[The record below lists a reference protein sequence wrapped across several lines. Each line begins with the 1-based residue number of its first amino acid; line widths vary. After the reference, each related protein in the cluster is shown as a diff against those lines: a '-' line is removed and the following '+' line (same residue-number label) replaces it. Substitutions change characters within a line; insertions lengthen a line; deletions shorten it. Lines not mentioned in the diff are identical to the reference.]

1 MNNTNSNDTSLNV
14 DEITFCSVCGKILS
28 SAKGR
33 LKCPKCGEAISAS
46 VSENQGAIQ
55 EKINKE
61 DINQIRA
68 KIKEPW
74 QKYFPYLKIRPLQ
87 NQIIEKIQEG
97 CESRAHIIIEAANG
111 VGKTIA
117 VLAAI
122 LPYSLKTKKTVVYC
136 CRTHQQMSRVISE
149 LKMVNQLTPVS
160 GIALRGRKDL
170 CLNSIVQKFA
180 IDAGN
185 AADICRYLKKEGK
198 CKFFNN
204 IADKKKMS
212 QIKGITQNQ
221 VLDSQEILNKGKS
234 IEVCP
239 YEISKRLI
247 SDVNVVA
254 ASYQHIFNP
263 FVRNS
268 FLMSLEKDITD
279 IILVVDEAHNLP
291 STAVDISSS
300 SLSNFTL
307 EGAQSEALKQKTGEA
322 YDFLEALTNA
332 LTQETKKLV
341 LDEEIRIDPKIFL
354 YNVEKRSRIS
364 VDEDFIE
371 SLSNLADHVKK
382 EQINRNKAPMS
393 YTSSVVNFITQ
404 LLETKGRTD
413 YAHFVS
419 KSESRS
425 GNPISRIT
433 ALSLDPRVVTENIF
447 TDVFLSV
454 STSGTLEP
462 IEAYVSLIGL
472 NQSRV
477 DSLILPS
484 PYEKENSVTVVIDK
498 ISSKLEDRIPAT
510 YAKMKE
516 IVKTVVEATPINT
529 GVFCASYSV
538 MESLLKTGLERVIS
552 KPIFITHKGMS
563 SLEND
568 KLINDFKKES
578 KKAGGVL
585 FSVLGGRASEGSDY
599 PAAEMQSV
607 IIVGIPYAKPSPTID
622 ASIEYL
628 DSQFPTKGR
637 EYGYNIPALT
647 RASQAAG
654 RPIRSLE
661 DFAVIVL
668 MDYRFA
674 RYYYKKHLPIW
685 LKQNMS
691 IVQPENQEIYERVKK
706 FYDYH
711 YV

>member
-1 MNNTNSNDTSLNV
+1 MKNTNSNDTTLNV
-14 DEITFCSVCGKILS
+14 DEISFCSICGKILS
-28 SAKGR
+28 SKKGQ
-33 LKCPKCGEAISAS
+33 LNCPKCGESIS
-46 VSENQGAIQ
+46 VSMSKVEEPIQ
-55 EKINKE
+55 KTIKKK
-61 DINQIRA
+61 DIDQIRA
-68 KIKEPW
+68 KISEPW
-74 QKYFPYLKIRPLQ
+74 QKYFPYLEIRPLQ
-87 NQIIEKIQEG
+87 NQIIDKIQEG
-97 CESRAHIIIEAANG
+97 CESKSHIIIEAANG

-122 LPYSLKTKKTVVYC
+122 LPYSLKMKKTIVYC
-136 CRTHQQMSRVISE
+136 CRTHQQMSRVIAE

-160 GIALRGRKDL
+160 GIALRGRRDL

-198 CKFFNN
+198 CKYFNN
-204 IADKKKMS
+204 IADKTKMS
-212 QIKGITQNQ
+212 QIKGITKNQ

-234 IEVCP
+234 VEVCP

-268 FLMSLEKDITD
+268 FLMSLEKDLAD
-279 IILVVDEAHNLP
+279 IILVIDEAHNLP
-291 STAVDISSS
+291 STAVDISSA

-307 EGAQSEALKQKTGEA
+307 EGAQSEALKQKMGEA
-322 YDFLEALTNA
+322 YDFLEALTNV
-332 LTQETKKLV
+332 LNQETKNLV
-341 LDEEIRIDPKIFL
+341 IDEEIRIDPKIFL
-354 YNVEKRSRIS
+354 YNVERRSRIS
-364 VDEDFIE
+364 IDEDLIE
-371 SLSNLADHVKK
+371 SLNNLADHVKK
-382 EQINRNKAPMS
+382 EQITRNKAPMS
-393 YTSSVVNFITQ
+393 YTSSVVNFIMQ

-419 KSESRS
+419 KSESKS

-433 ALSLDPRVVTENIF
+433 ALSLDPRVVTEKIF
-447 TDVFLSV
+447 NDVFLSV

-462 IEAYVSLIGL
+462 IEAYISLIGL
-472 NQSRV
+472 DSRRV
-477 DSLILPS
+477 DNLILPS
-484 PYEKENSVTVVIDK
+484 PYKEENSITVVIDK
-498 ISSKLEDRIPAT
+498 LSSKLEDRIPAT
-510 YAKMKE
+510 YSKMKE
-516 IVKTVVEATPINT
+516 IVKAVVEATPKNT

-538 MESLLKTGLERVIS
+538 MESLLKTGLERGIS
-552 KPIFITHKGMS
+552 KPLYIAHKGMT

-568 KLINDFKKES
+568 KLINDFKKVS
-578 KKAGGVL
+578 KNSGGVL

-622 ASIEYL
+622 ATIEYL

-691 IVQPENQEIYERVKK
+691 IVQPEKQEIFDRVKR

-711 YV
+711 LV